1 MTTKFYDAYSVFIN
15 SEELF
20 NQMKGIL
27 LCQNCGRLWGYWEGY
42 ENDPASYSI
51 DK

>member
-20 NQMKGIL
+20 NQMFQDYL
-27 LCQNCGRLWGYWEGY
+27 LLL
-42 ENDPASYSI
+42 I
-51 DK
+51 